1 MIREQLTYGLGRLA
15 ALARQRDWGVGE
27 VAGLTPTQGDVLR
40 LLADRPAGLR
50 LKDLAAQLSVR
61 PSTASDAVSSLVA
74 KGLIDRSPDHDNA
87 RAVCLTL
94 SPSGR
99 SMLGQVPDGHHS
111 IVELMSDEDVA
122 AVHRVVL
129 RTIARLQRA
138 GRIAPQRMCFTC
150 RYFVSEA
157 NLDASAG
164 HFCGFIRKPLGMVDL
179 RINCPEHEELTAA
192 K

>member
-15 ALARQRDWGVGE
+15 AVARQRDWGAGE
-27 VAGLTPTQGDVLR
+27 AAGLTPTQGDVLR

-61 PSTASDAVSSLVA
+61 PSTASDVVSALVG
-74 KGLIDRSPDHDNA
+74 KGLAERSADPDNGKA
-87 RAVCLTL
+87 ICVTL
-94 SPSGR
+94 SPGGR

-111 IVELMSDEDVA
+111 IVELMSDDDVA
-122 AVHRVVL
+122 AVHGAVL
-129 RTIARLQRA
+129 RTITRLQRA
-138 GRIAPQRMCFTC
+138 GQIAPQRMCVTC

-157 NLDASAG
+157 DLDASAG
-164 HFCGFIRKPLGMVDL
+164 HFCRLIKKPLEMADL
-179 RINCPEHEELTAA
+179 RINCPEHEELTVY